1 MSGMR
6 NPATDNVRNRTER
19 KDNKKDNQTVAD
31 AIRRATLYL
40 KLVYLK
46 DYQYGRIA
54 KMVIGHCRDHGP
66 VQIKE
71 RDVNVNFKDICGM
84 VARHDPDTEDDAKDT
99 QWNCLYTQGS
109 VYVSDY
115 GILYDR
121 DWDTAWQIE
130 NVLLAFGV
138 TCQRKVPQEKY
149 QPTRELLECRA

>member
-1 MSGMR
+1 MFSAVHMSTR
-6 NPATDNVRNRTER
+6 YA
-19 KDNKKDNQTVAD
+19 
-31 AIRRATLYL
+31 
-40 KLVYLK
+40 
-46 DYQYGRIA
+46 
-54 KMVIGHCRDHGP
+54 
-66 VQIKE
+66 
-71 RDVNVNFKDICGM
+71 
-84 VARHDPDTEDDAKDT
+84 TEDDAKDT